1 MSLVAGARIGPYEIV
16 SALGAGGMGEVYRA
30 RDSKLGRDVAIKL
43 LPALFSTDPERLA
56 LLAREARLLAAL
68 NHPHIAT
75 IHGLEEA
82 GGVRALVMELVEG
95 PTLSEKL
102 AQGSWSRA
110 RPGVLVADALRI
122 AGEIARGLEAAHEKG
137 IIHRDLKPGNIKFS
151 ADGRVRLLD
160 FGLVKAFSDGGPASD
175 LEHLATITAAELADG
190 GIVGTPAYMSPE
202 QARGQAVDKRTDIWA
217 FGCVLY
223 EMLAGRTTFPGKTVS
238 DTIAAIIEREPDWA
252 ALPAETPPAVRQLL
266 RRCLEKDPQQRLH
279 DIADAR
285 IELDDVKSGALVP
298 GPIARAGRRG
308 WLISTAVVVL
318 VAAAAAAAAWRL
330 RPVSAAPEVRLE
342 LTTPPTRDVS
352 VAVSPDGRNIVFVI
366 TAPGQPQLW
375 LRALDGLS
383 PPPLPGTER
392 ATMPFWSPDSRSI
405 GFFAGISLKRIDI
418 DSGAVRTLSSSSA
431 VAIGGTWNR
440 DGVILFADNPGGPV
454 LRIPAAGGE
463 AVAETRLDSPQQRGH
478 HFPQFLPDGRHFLF
492 YVTGRAEASGVYV
505 GELGGSETRRL
516 FAADGPA
523 AYAPSGRLLFVRDR
537 KLVAQGFNPDRQQL
551 EGEPFTVDEHLA
563 AVTSVSTSAAGPIVY
578 RTGSADS
585 GQRQL
590 LWVDRSGRE
599 LDKVVYDDTAAQ
611 GPALSRDGRRLAVF
625 RYKDSNMDLWSYDIG
640 RRTWDRLTFEPGDDI
655 YPLWAPDGRSIIFGA
670 VRKGSPVSVYRRRLD
685 APPDREELLLAR
697 SDGTF
702 PNDWSPDGRVVLFTS
717 PTPTGG
723 SDIWGLSSEGDRK
736 PFEVVKTEFNEGL
749 AQFSPDGK
757 WIAYES
763 DKTGRLEIYV
773 RPFPG
778 PGSEVRVCTEGGSQA
793 RWNPKG
799 GEPFCVAADERLMAV
814 SIRPSPDGATV
825 EPGAPLALFA
835 TNIGSTAVLKYRQQ
849 YVVGPDGQSFVM
861 NSVIGSPITTPITII
876 LNWKG
881 R

>member
-43 LPALFSTDPERLA
+43 LPALFSTDPDRLA

-110 RPGVLVADALRI
+110 KPGVLVADALRI

-160 FGLVKAFSDGGPASD
+160 FGLAKAFSADGPGSD
-175 LEHLATITAAELADG
+175 LEHLPTITAAELAGG

-238 DTIAAIIEREPDWA
+238 DTIAAIIERDPDWS

-298 GPIARAGRRG
+298 GPIARTGRRG

-383 PPPLPGTER
+383 PRPLPGTER

-523 AYAPSGRLLFVRDR
+523 AYAPSGHLLFVRDR

-551 EGEPFTVDEHLA
+551 EGQPFTVDEHLA
-563 AVTSVSTSAAGPIVY
+563 AVTSVSPSAAGSIAY

-590 LWVDRSGRE
+590 SWVDRSGRE
-599 LDKVVYDDTAAQ
+599 LDKVIYDDTAAQ
-611 GPALSRDGRRLAVF
+611 GPSLSRDGRRLGVF

-640 RRTWDRLTFEPGDDI
+640 RRTWDRLTFDPGDDI

-702 PNDWSPDGRVVLFTS
+702 PNDWSPDGRFVLFTS
-717 PTPTGG
+717 PTSTGG
-723 SDIWGLSSEGDRK
+723 SDIWALPLEGDRQ

-778 PGSEVRVCTEGGSQA
+778 PGSDVRVSTEGGSQA

-799 GEPFCVAADERLMAV
+799 GELFYVAEDDRLMAV

>member
-1 MSLVAGARIGPYEIV
+1 
-16 SALGAGGMGEVYRA
+16 
-30 RDSKLGRDVAIKL
+30 
-43 LPALFSTDPERLA
+43 
-56 LLAREARLLAAL
+56 
-68 NHPHIAT
+68 
-75 IHGLEEA
+75 
-82 GGVRALVMELVEG
+82 MELVEG

-110 RPGVLVADALRI
+110 KPGVLVADALRI

-160 FGLVKAFSDGGPASD
+160 FGLAKAFSDGGPGSD
-175 LEHLATITAAELADG
+175 LEHLPTITAAELAGG

-238 DTIAAIIEREPDWA
+238 DTIAAIIERDPDWS

-298 GPIARAGRRG
+298 GPIARTGRRG

-383 PPPLPGTER
+383 PRPLPGTER

-523 AYAPSGRLLFVRDR
+523 AYAPSGHLLFVRDR

-551 EGEPFTVDEHLA
+551 EGQPFTVDEHLA
-563 AVTSVSTSAAGPIVY
+563 AVTSVSPSAAGSIAY

-590 LWVDRSGRE
+590 SWVDRSGRE
-599 LDKVVYDDTAAQ
+599 LDKVIYDDTAAQ
-611 GPALSRDGRRLAVF
+611 GPSLSRDGRRLGVF

-640 RRTWDRLTFEPGDDI
+640 RRTWDRLTFDPGDDI

-702 PNDWSPDGRVVLFTS
+702 PNDWSPDGRFVLFTS
-717 PTPTGG
+717 PTSTGG
-723 SDIWGLSSEGDRK
+723 SDIWALPLEGDRQ

-778 PGSEVRVCTEGGSQA
+778 PGSDVRVSTEGGSQA

-799 GEPFCVAADERLMAV
+799 GELFYVAEDDRLMAV